1 MNQLPLVIPFHWS
14 QEKIEA
20 VRNGTY
26 PWRTAEHPSVTA
38 WRNRHQRRVVVAYGE
53 VTGHAH
59 ATSAKE
65 VRQIEIDAIRW
76 LVAPDEF
83 VFEHEEH
90 APLTLDSGVW
100 EVVYQAEYTPQAIR
114 RVLD

>member
-1 MNQLPLVIPFHWS
+1 MKIKRQGDVLFIQRNNLPAGVQTSIARD
-14 QEKIEA
+14 K
-20 VRNGTY
+20 G
-26 PWRTAEHPSVTA
+26 
-38 WRNRHQRRVVVAYGE
+38 RVVVAYGE

-65 VRQIEIDAIRW
+65 VQQIEIDAILW

-83 VFEHEEH
+83 VIEHEEH